1 MFKKIGSA
9 LKRFGR
15 KAKIAASLMSVAA
28 VTAITTVIASA
39 AGETTS
45 STSSSFDFASVIS
58 DAGDTIQSTLLTL
71 VNTLAPTLVT
81 ISVSGLG
88 IYAII
93 MLFTLAKKL
102 FKKAA
107 G

>member
-1 MFKKIGSA
+1 MFKKFGGA
-9 LKRFGR
+9 LKRLGR
-15 KAKIAASLMSVAA
+15 KAKIAATLMSVAT

-39 AGETTS
+39 EEPTTTVG
-45 STSSSFDFASVIS
+45 STYSLSSVIS
-58 DAGDTIQSTLLTL
+58 DAAASIKDTLTTL
-71 VNTLAPTLVT
+71 VSTLAPVLVSV
-81 ISVSGLG
+81 SVSGLG

>member
-1 MFKKIGSA
+1 MFKKFGGA
-9 LKRFGR
+9 LKRLGR
-15 KAKIAASLMSVAA
+15 KAKIAATLMSVAT

-39 AGETTS
+39 EETGTTA
-45 STSSSFDFASVIS
+45 STFDFSSVIS
-58 DAGDTIQSTLLTL
+58 SAGNTIQSTLLTL